1 MLPPERAG
9 YPASHALLARRDS
22 LVSAIKAGNYNT
34 SVMPLESV
42 VDRVRILRFTT
53 RSAASPAKAV
63 VVHFHGGAFRLGSAE
78 MAGPFATA
86 LAARCDV
93 EVICPDYRLAPE
105 HPMPA
110 ALHDGIKVINA
121 LLNAGYTRLIL
132 SGDSAGGGLAASITT
147 LCVAAGAPL
156 AALLLISPWLDLTL
170 KNESYRK
177 NAATDT
183 LFSYLAAAEAAQL
196 YLQGIPAED
205 PLASPLFANVLEFPP
220 TLISVGT
227 GEVLAGDAER
237 FHARLEL
244 AGVQCRLLMTA
255 GMEHIAVV
263 RGLDLPGAAETFD
276 CLARFIDERLH

>member
-9 YPASHALLARRDS
+9 YPAPHSLLTRRDS
-22 LVSAIKAGNYNT
+22 LVSAIRAGNYNT
-34 SVMPLESV
+34 PVMPLESM
-42 VDRVRILRFTT
+42 VDGVRILRFTT
-53 RSAASPAKAV
+53 GSAAKAV
-63 VVHFHGGAFRLGSAE
+63 IVHFHGGAFRLGSAE
-78 MAGPFATA
+78 MAGPFAAA

-110 ALHDGIKVINA
+110 ALHDGIKVIDA
-121 LLNAGYTRLIL
+121 LLNVGCTRLIL

-170 KNESYRK
+170 RNESYRK

-237 FHARLEL
+237 FHSRLEL
-244 AGVQCRLLMTA
+244 AGVRSRLLMTA
-255 GMEHIAVV
+255 GMEHVAVV
-263 RGLDLPGAAETFD
+263 RSLDLPGAAETFA
-276 CLARFIDERLH
+276 CLARFVDDCTEL